1 MRMISPEV
9 LPCLATSSTLQLPH
23 VRVIFALRPTD
34 VAASQRA
41 CQGPKLVRRSRD
53 IQPFSFPY
61 SAKGGRK
68 LEWQGRR
75 QLHRPLRVRTTR
87 LSWHACSAPVG
98 VHLYGTV
105 RPTGNICLVQLVRAP
120 NPRLLILGLHG
131 SIFWAFDLLP
141 AADGSTIDPTKT
153 INLGQTREPAPFQFR
168 VCVRHPEVE
177 HMIGIESAG
186 ADLRL
191 KEWEY

>member
-1 MRMISPEV
+1 MGMISPKV
-9 LPCLATSSTLQLPH
+9 LPCSATSSTLQLLH
-23 VRVIFALRPTD
+23 VRVIFASRPTD

-41 CQGPKLVRRSRD
+41 CQGPKLIRRSRD
-53 IQPFSFPY
+53 IQPFSFPH

-75 QLHRPLRVRTTR
+75 RLHPPLRVRTTR
-87 LSWHACSAPVG
+87 LSWDACSASVG
-98 VHLYGTV
+98 VHLHGTV
-105 RPTGNICLVQLVRAP
+105 RPAGNNCLVQLVRAP
-120 NPRLLILGLHG
+120 SSRLLIVGLHD
-131 SIFWAFDLLP
+131 SIFWAFNLLP
-141 AADGSTIDPTKT
+141 ATDGSTIDLTKT

-177 HMIGIESAG
+177 RMIGIESAD